1 LNRTDQYISTLK
13 YIDGSF
19 WKIKDIR
26 LSYNL
31 PKSLLKKT
39 PLSNVTIYS
48 TAKNFFTFS
57 KIANYD
63 PERGGSVDFPLT
75 KQLVFGLNASF

>member
-1 LNRTDQYISTLK
+1 
-13 YIDGSF
+13 
-19 WKIKDIR
+19 

-75 KQLVFGLNASF
+75 KQLVFGLNASFKKVLGKTSNMIHYEKDF